1 MQYQLYVVS
10 TSKGTRRAN
19 PPDFPVGK
27 VTRPVGQRNDIKVV
41 VSSWDKVSPNIPEDW
56 TERFRLKSSTST
68 WLQNDSVLA
77 PSEYLMNGSRVTW
90 REISKIMGAVLGSDP
105 FNMFAHKL
113 GNKLRL
119 TPFAYHAH
127 LAWNTHSSGGRNRN
141 STGWNGAV
149 RQSFK
154 GEL

>member
-1 MQYQLYVVS
+1 MQYHIYVVS
-10 TSKGTRRAN
+10 TSKGTHGAN
-19 PPDFPVGK
+19 TPGFPVGK
-27 VTRPVGQRNDIKVV
+27 VTRPVGQRNDVKVV
-41 VSSWDKVSPNIPEDW
+41 ISSWDKVSPNIPEDW
-56 TERFRLKSSTST
+56 IERFGLDSSTST

-77 PSEYLMNGSRVTW
+77 PCEYLMNGSRVTW

-127 LAWNTHSSGGRNRN
+127 PVWNTHSCGGRNWN
-141 STGWNGAV
+141 STDWNGTV